1 MTQQNSH
8 EANLMSADDFQTI
21 RFEVDEHHVAT
32 ITLARPDKLNAA
44 NARMLAE
51 FKAAWRLVRDDDGIH
66 VVVLRADGDRAFS
79 TGLDRVEGFTYP
91 DNVWNKPDPGT
102 SLSPKHHKVWKPVIC
117 AIQGMCAGGAF
128 YWVYDADIVI
138 ASQDATF
145 FDPHVDFGLTAALEP
160 IGLLSRMPLGE
171 VLRMF
176 LLGLE
181 ERMTADTALR
191 IGLVSEVV
199 PNDQLWTR
207 ANVLARRIAA
217 KPPVAIQ
224 GTVRAIWESLDLG
237 RTAALERGLYYTQIG
252 NPIGIAAAENFMKS
266 GRRLPFERR

>member
-1 MTQQNSH
+1 MTLQTP
-8 EANLMSADDFQTI
+8 EAAEPKPTCDFQTI

-51 FKAAWRLVRDDDGIH
+51 FKEAWRMVREDDGIH

-128 YWVYDADIVI
+128 YWVYDSDIVI

-160 IGLLSRMPLGE
+160 IGLLARMPLGE
-171 VLRMF
+171 ILRMF

-181 ERMTADTALR
+181 ERMGAETALR

-199 PNDQLWTR
+199 PKDRLWAR
-207 ANVLARRIAA
+207 ADELARRIAG
-217 KPPVAIQ
+217 KPSVATQ
-224 GTVRAIWESLDLG
+224 GTVRAIWEALDLG

-252 NPIGIAAAENFMKS
+252 NPIGIAAAENLMKS
-266 GRRLPFERR
+266 GRRLPYETR